1 MCVAIIG
8 IACSGSDFTEKTV
21 TINLVFNLPINKQL
35 CQCQLRTLGTVRVG
49 QRKKHLTAQIYF
61 TDAQKIIFRHPT
73 GSVRDVGLYWCCLDA
88 DQIYLCFL
96 AQIKINRRITLNYD
110 HAEFNLA

>member
-1 MCVAIIG
+1 MTDRQTTHMEQCMCVAIIG

-61 TDAQKIIFRHPT
+61 TDAQK
-73 GSVRDVGLYWCCLDA
+73 
-88 DQIYLCFL
+88 
-96 AQIKINRRITLNYD
+96 N
-110 HAEFNLA
+110 NLSPSNW